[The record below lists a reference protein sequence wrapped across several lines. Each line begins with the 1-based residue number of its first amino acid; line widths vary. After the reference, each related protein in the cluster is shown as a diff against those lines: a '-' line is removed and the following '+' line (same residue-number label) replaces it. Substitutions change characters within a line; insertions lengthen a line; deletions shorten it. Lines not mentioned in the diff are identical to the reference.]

1 MVYRPALSLRE
12 SYVPFLIIKIIMQ
25 ETHPLQ
31 IPIHQI
37 NYEQRHQP
45 LGHSS
50 RTDRLFWGES
60 SLSAAILRGFSSQV
74 RSMVLLSSIYLVYFR
89 SRRSSVAWTWRQRST
104 INPW

>member
-37 NYEQRHQP
+37 NYEQRQQP
-45 LGHSS
+45 LG
-50 RTDRLFWGES
+50 
-60 SLSAAILRGFSSQV
+60 SLLADG
-74 RSMVLLSSIYLVYFR
+74 
-89 SRRSSVAWTWRQRST
+89 
-104 INPW
+104 